1 MHKAPI
7 VESKQIEHVL
17 NERRILEEANYPL
30 CVQLKGAY
38 QDKRSLYLLQEWVPG
53 GELFHH
59 LDLEGAFDEPKAMF
73 FAANVLLALE
83 FLHSKGIVY
92 RDLKPENLLL
102 DAQGYLKMA
111 DFGFAKYVG
120 EDKTFTICGTPDY
133 QAPEVIM
140 RRGTN
145 KAADYWALGVLIFE
159 MLVGD
164 PPFKSLTGDP
174 WDTFR

>member
-59 LDLEGAFDEPKAMF
+59 LDLEGAFDEATAMF
-73 FAANVLLALE
+73 FASNVLLALE
-83 FLHSKGIVY
+83 FLHEKGIVY